1 MKPSILKKLNLIIE
15 EAIALKDK
23 NKFQKAIDKF
33 EQALNFINIKV
44 DEPSDKKIEIEN
56 IKNAMNQTYSVEI
69 DTIVQEAIQLKTQKE
84 YEKAKSNFQSA
95 LKICEKI
102 EDQDLKEAEKKE
114 IIELISEIEIEK
126 LMLKGIKFREENK
139 FEDAIKIFNDGMN
152 IAEKF
157 RDSVSKA
164 EIQGKIKTELNII
177 YESQLQQILEQG
189 AELKHSGQF
198 EEAIKLFDKAKSYI
212 EKSFSPDSQ
221 QTQVIKI
228 KNLSNEIYSNQ
239 IKSMVEKGKNLLN
252 QDLPE
257 ESIIEFRNALSLA
270 NKMYESDL
278 KKTVIDLIADSMN
291 PIYVNQIKPILD
303 EGRKLSEKESFA
315 ESITFVNQV
324 LDKFTKALDVT
335 KDMVSSEKKDKII
348 EEISNLINQTC
359 LPSINIIEDKSIQ
372 LIGQQRYDEAI
383 DEIYI
388 ALSLAKR
395 MTYPEEE
402 NVELEELK
410 NLANKVYSVD
420 IKKVINQGNQLLE
433 QKKYEEAIK
442 IFNEALNMTNKMY
455 LTDEMEKQVNLIK
468 GSIYDAEVGLL
479 VGEGKL
485 TEEQQLKEK
494 EIEKLRKRLEYA
506 KSIDDEDRR
515 VEEMSKIKKLID
527 DVHSEEIKLLIE
539 QGDQL
544 SDKKAF
550 KEAFSFYERAL
561 KVNEMMEE
569 PDVKNKDLIKDSYKR
584 ELINKARNAIENKE
598 FDTAIEDGKKATELD
613 TKFVDGYFYIGLA
626 YNYKKNHDAA
636 IENFKKA
643 LTYDENHI
651 ESLNLLGLAYESKE
665 EYDNA
670 LNYLNKTI
678 VINPTYSK
686 GWFNIGTV
694 YKRKN
699 NIDEA
704 IENYKNAINSD
715 PYFAKAWL
723 FMGIAYFDKKDYNK
737 SIQSI
742 EKAIELEPSIAKD
755 INSLINEFKTVIEK
769 LKETFDLTFIN
780 RDNI

>member
-359 LPSINIIEDKSIQ
+359 LPSINIIKDKSIQ

>member
-1 MKPSILKKLNLIIE
+1 
-15 EAIALKDK
+15 
-23 NKFQKAIDKF
+23 
-33 EQALNFINIKV
+33 
-44 DEPSDKKIEIEN
+44 
-56 IKNAMNQTYSVEI
+56 
-69 DTIVQEAIQLKTQKE
+69 
-84 YEKAKSNFQSA
+84 
-95 LKICEKI
+95 
-102 EDQDLKEAEKKE
+102 
-114 IIELISEIEIEK
+114 
-126 LMLKGIKFREENK
+126 
-139 FEDAIKIFNDGMN
+139 
-152 IAEKF
+152 
-157 RDSVSKA
+157 
-164 EIQGKIKTELNII
+164 
-177 YESQLQQILEQG
+177 
-189 AELKHSGQF
+189 
-198 EEAIKLFDKAKSYI
+198 
-212 EKSFSPDSQ
+212 
-221 QTQVIKI
+221 
-228 KNLSNEIYSNQ
+228 
-239 IKSMVEKGKNLLN
+239 
-252 QDLPE
+252 
-257 ESIIEFRNALSLA
+257 
-270 NKMYESDL
+270 
-278 KKTVIDLIADSMN
+278 
-291 PIYVNQIKPILD
+291 
-303 EGRKLSEKESFA
+303 
-315 ESITFVNQV
+315 
-324 LDKFTKALDVT
+324 
-335 KDMVSSEKKDKII
+335 EKKDKII

-359 LPSINIIEDKSIQ
+359 LPSINIIKDKSIQ

-455 LTDEMEKQVNLIK
+455 LTEEMEKQVNLIK

-485 TEEQQLKEK
+485 TEEQQVKEK

-506 KSIDDEDRR
+506 KSIDDEGRR

-584 ELINKARNAIENKE
+584 ELINKARIAIENKE

-613 TKFVDGYFYIGLA
+613 SMFVDGYFYIGLA
-626 YNYKKNHDAA
+626 YNYKKNHDVA

-694 YKRKN
+694 YRRKN
-699 NIDEA
+699 NFDEA
-704 IENYKNAINSD
+704 IESYKNAINSD

-769 LKETFDLTFIN
+769 LKKTFNLTFIN

>member
-15 EAIALKDK
+15 EANALKDK

-84 YEKAKSNFQSA
+84 YERAKSHFQSA
-95 LKICEKI
+95 LKICDKI
-102 EDQDLKEAEKKE
+102 EDTDLKEVEKE
-114 IIELISEIEIEK
+114 ELNELISEIEIEK
-126 LMLKGIKFREENK
+126 FLLRGIKFREENK
-139 FEDAIKIFNDGMN
+139 FEEAIKILNDGMN

-164 EIQGKIKTELNII
+164 DIQGKIKNELNII
-177 YESQLQQILEQG
+177 YESQLQQILEEG
-189 AELKHSGQF
+189 AELKHSGKF
-198 EEAIKLFDKAKSYI
+198 EEAIKIFDEAKSYI

-221 QTQVIKI
+221 QVQVIKI

-239 IKSMVEKGKNLLN
+239 IESIVEKGQNLLN
-252 QDLPE
+252 QGLIE
-257 ESIIEFRNALSLA
+257 ESIIEFRKALSLA
-270 NKMYESDL
+270 EKMYESDL
-278 KKTVIDLIADSMN
+278 KKAKVDLIADSIN
-291 PIYVNQIKPILD
+291 PIYINRITPILD
-303 EGRKLSEKESFA
+303 EGRQLTAKESFA
-315 ESITFVNQV
+315 ESITLVNQA
-324 LDKFTKALDVT
+324 LDIFTKALDVT
-335 KDMVSSEKKDKII
+335 KDMISSEEKDKII
-348 EEISNLINQTC
+348 EDISNLINQTS
-359 LPSINIIEDKSIQ
+359 LPSINIIKDKSIQ

-420 IKKVINQGNQLLE
+420 IKKVISQGNQLLD
-433 QKKYEEAIK
+433 QKMYEEAIK
-442 IFNEALNMTNKMY
+442 TFNEALNMTNKMY
-455 LTDEMEKQVNLIK
+455 LTEEMEKQVNLIK

-494 EIEKLRKRLEYA
+494 EIEKLKKRLEYA
-506 KSIDDEDRR
+506 KSIDDENRR
-515 VEEMSKIKKLID
+515 VEEMNKIKKLID

-544 SDKKAF
+544 ADKKAF

-584 ELINKARNAIENKE
+584 ELINKARIAIENKE
-598 FDTAIEDGKKATELD
+598 FDTAIEAGNKASELD
-613 TKFVDGYFYIGLA
+613 TKFADGYYYIGLA
-626 YNYKKNHDAA
+626 YIYKKKYNAA
-636 IENFKKA
+636 IENFEKA
-643 LTYDENHI
+643 LIYDQNHI

-665 EYDNA
+665 KYDIA
-670 LNYLNKTI
+670 LDYLNKAI
-678 VINPTYSK
+678 EIDSTYSK
-686 GWFNIGTV
+686 AWFNMGTV
-694 YKRKN
+694 YRMKN
-699 NIDEA
+699 NFDEA
-704 IENYKNAINSD
+704 IERYKNAINSN
-715 PYFAKAWL
+715 PQFAKAWF

-737 SIQSI
+737 SVQSI
-742 EKAIELEPSIAKD
+742 EKAIELE
-755 INSLINEFKTVIEK
+755 
-769 LKETFDLTFIN
+769 
-780 RDNI
+780 

>member
-102 EDQDLKEAEKKE
+102 EDLDLREAEKKE

-221 QTQVIKI
+221 QKQVIKI

-252 QDLPE
+252 QDLTE
-257 ESIIEFRNALSLA
+257 ESIIEFRNTLSLA

-278 KKTVIDLIADSMN
+278 KKTIINLIADSMN
-291 PIYVNQIKPILD
+291 PIYMNQIKPLLD
-303 EGRKLSEKESFA
+303 EGRQLTEKESFA
-315 ESITFVNQV
+315 ESITIVNQV
-324 LDKFTKALDVT
+324 LDIFTKALDVT
-335 KDMVSSEKKDKII
+335 KDMVASEKKDKII

-515 VEEMSKIKKLID
+515 VEEM
-527 DVHSEEIKLLIE
+527 
-539 QGDQL
+539 
-544 SDKKAF
+544 
-550 KEAFSFYERAL
+550 
-561 KVNEMMEE
+561 
-569 PDVKNKDLIKDSYKR
+569 
-584 ELINKARNAIENKE
+584 
-598 FDTAIEDGKKATELD
+598 
-613 TKFVDGYFYIGLA
+613 
-626 YNYKKNHDAA
+626 
-636 IENFKKA
+636 
-643 LTYDENHI
+643 
-651 ESLNLLGLAYESKE
+651 
-665 EYDNA
+665 
-670 LNYLNKTI
+670 
-678 VINPTYSK
+678 
-686 GWFNIGTV
+686 
-694 YKRKN
+694 
-699 NIDEA
+699 
-704 IENYKNAINSD
+704 
-715 PYFAKAWL
+715 
-723 FMGIAYFDKKDYNK
+723 
-737 SIQSI
+737 
-742 EKAIELEPSIAKD
+742 
-755 INSLINEFKTVIEK
+755 
-769 LKETFDLTFIN
+769 
-780 RDNI
+780 